1 MKKKVALVLS
11 GGGARGNAHIGVIEE
26 LESQGFEIAS
36 VTGTSMGALVGG
48 IYADGALD
56 ALKEWMVSLDRRRVF
71 NLVDFTV
78 GKSGMVKGDKV
89 FKAMKDFIPDTLIE
103 DLALPYAAVAVDL
116 ISQREVVF
124 REGSLFDAI
133 RASVSIPTVLT
144 PVKTEKGLLVDGG
157 VLNNIPVNH
166 ARRFDGDLLVV
177 ANVNARIPLQ
187 LPKISK
193 EEDEKQK
200 RVYLRKMEEFQAHLQ
215 KILPRGLAEKES
227 KEHDEK
233 LFLSHDGKLGYFNLI
248 SKTISL
254 MTHHMAQMNLA
265 MHNPDILI
273 EVSRDSCGTYDFFK
287 AKELVDMGR
296 YATKRSLD
304 KYRKES
310 LLL

>member
-1 MKKKVALVLS
+1 MIVKQKVALVLS

-48 IYADGALD
+48 IYADGEMD
-56 ALKEWMVSLDRRRVF
+56 ALKKWMVSLDRRRVF
-71 NLVDFTV
+71 NLVDFTL
-78 GKSGMVKGDKV
+78 GKSGVVKGDKV
-89 FKAMKDFIPDTLIE
+89 FKAMKRFIPDTLIE
-103 DLALPYAAVAVDL
+103 DLRLPYAAVAVDL
-116 ISQREVVF
+116 IAQQEVVF

-144 PVKTEKGLLVDGG
+144 PVKTGDALLVDGG

-166 ARRFDGDLLVV
+166 AKRSEGDLLVV
-177 ANVNARIPLQ
+177 ANVNARIPVTY
-187 LPKISK
+187 PEITR

-200 RVYLRKMEEFQAHLQ
+200 KPYLKKMEAFQSQLQ

-227 KEHDEK
+227 KENDDK
-233 LFLSHDGKLGYFNLI
+233 LFQSHEGKLGYFNLI

-254 MTHHMAQMNLA
+254 MTYHMAQMNLA
-265 MHNPDILI
+265 LHNPDILI

-287 AKELVDMGR
+287 AKELIDMGR
-296 YATKRSLD
+296 YATMKSLED
-304 KYRKES
+304 YRKA
-310 LLL
+310 